1 MLLACHCHLLHSPY
15 RPLPYPAACNPLTAA
30 SASASSL
37 ERWHTKALM
46 LNAFRAQ
53 ELRRVSQRNAA

>member
-15 RPLPYPAACNPLTAA
+15 RPLPYPAACNPLPAPAPAA
-30 SASASSL
+30 LSVGP
-37 ERWHTKALM
+37 RKAFM

-53 ELRRVSQRNAA
+53 